1 SSTTSLRQATSPL
14 TVSSN
19 APWLCSR
26 LSIAIAFSF
35 TTRALSTA
43 RPPSKTSSDPP
54 TPPPATSAGG
64 GVADVCHQRSCAQRA
79 IQSDVHQPAG
89 ASDHQQVCAATH
101 ALGRRSRQSADLIQ
115 QQSRRQ
121 LRDRPDAPARRGQG
135 IG

>member
-89 ASDHQQVCAATH
+89 ASDHQQVCAATIGEPH
-101 ALGRRSRQSADLIQ
+101 AIIDERTASFDQASQRAHG
-115 QQSRRQ
+115 
-121 LRDRPDAPARRGQG
+121 DAFGL
-135 IG
+135 